1 MFRTSETPAELLE
14 MSNNSSNC
22 ISMNA
27 FCIPFS
33 LTCEVAE
40 DTEGDGEA
48 GGVRRLQGRLRV
60 T

>member
-1 MFRTSETPAELLE
+1 MLEKPVSTPT
-14 MSNNSSNC
+14 
-22 ISMNA
+22 
-27 FCIPFS
+27 FQFFS

-40 DTEGDGEA
+40 DTEGEGDA